1 MADCGVCKKK
11 VAKSA
16 KALTCDFCRL
26 WHHTTCAGLDDS
38 DYDFMKRR
46 KGQGFRWFCG
56 SCIVGADD
64 TLRNTQVESQLDD
77 KLTSV
82 VSAVLQGF
90 NVRLGELEAKF
101 GSTGGPTSSVPVKPE
116 SFAAIVRQTV
126 SEVKRNEEQ
135 GMKVTDRGKTRVITN
150 KEVLVIK
157 PKKIEGTSTP
167 PPPVQMNDIQN
178 ILKSVPVKSCRGTN
192 SGGVVV
198 RFPNEDAKA
207 QANALMEPLMTSSNI
222 TVSEPRK
229 MLPKMTLS
237 DVPTSLSDEDIIPGI
252 KNKNAKIRDLLD
264 NGHTLS
270 LVFTRTRENKK
281 MAVLKMSPEIR
292 MAIVQNGGRVFIGL
306 TSCRAYD
313 RFWATQC
320 HHCQKFGHV
329 KERCP
334 NRNDSP
340 VCVFC
345 AGSHISVDCQN
356 KTDPKCAN
364 CTSLNSPPERCQHSA
379 SSMDCPIMISERER
393 VMENTDFGPSKNF

>member
-1 MADCGVCKKK
+1 M
-11 VAKSA
+11 
-16 KALTCDFCRL
+16 
-26 WHHTTCAGLDDS
+26 
-38 DYDFMKRR
+38 
-46 KGQGFRWFCG
+46 
-56 SCIVGADD
+56 
-64 TLRNTQVESQLDD
+64 
-77 KLTSV
+77 
-82 VSAVLQGF
+82 
-90 NVRLGELEAKF
+90 EAKLS
-101 GSTGGPTSSVPVKPE
+101 STGGPTSGAPVKPE

-126 SEVKRNEEQ
+126 SEVKRSEEQ
-135 GMKVTDRGKTRVITN
+135 GTKVTDRGKTRVITN

-157 PKKIEGTSTP
+157 PKKIEGTSTSL
-167 PPPVQMNDIQN
+167 PPVQMNDIQN

-207 QANALMEPLMTSSNI
+207 QANALMEPLVTSSNI

-229 MLPKMTLS
+229 MLPKMTLL
-237 DVPTSLSDEDIIPGI
+237 DIPTSLSDEDIIPGI
-252 KNKNAKIRDLLD
+252 KSKNTKIKDLID

-270 LVFTRTRENKK
+270 LVFTRTKDNKK

-292 MAIVQNGGRVFIGL
+292 MAIVQNGGRIFIGL

-345 AGSHISVDCQN
+345 AGSHISADCQN
-356 KTDPKCAN
+356 KTAPKCAN

-393 VMENTDFGPSKNF
+393 VMENTDFGPSKNL